1 MHASRVLLSH
11 TAYIHRAAHQQTK
24 AYSDSGFYTGEILEL
39 LPGKESGQLFQDAIN
54 EAKKSQGLV
63 GDCVYTYSVEEYAEM
78 RLFLTPD
85 GMAGVALKPDGDMV
99 SVFKNKNLK
108 DTEESRISSLLTLA
122 ISQGAIKA
130 DCYGIQ
136 LEYATL
142 FP

>member
-1 MHASRVLLSH
+1 
-11 TAYIHRAAHQQTK
+11 
-24 AYSDSGFYTGEILEL
+24 
-39 LPGKESGQLFQDAIN
+39 
-54 EAKKSQGLV
+54 
-63 GDCVYTYSVEEYAEM
+63 M

-108 DTEESRISSLLTLA
+108 DKGESRISSLLTLA